1 MSNDVSRVYQFLAN
15 LGDWKT
21 KADKNSDGTIIKSEF
36 SSFMEENYDWDGET
50 TNAGKNDLINS
61 FWKAIDTNQGG
72 KISGTKYKNK
82 RN

>member
-36 SSFMEENYDWDGET
+36 SSFMEENYDWNGET
-50 TNAGKNDLINS
+50 TDAGKNDLINS

-72 KISGTKYKNK
+72 KI
-82 RN
+82 